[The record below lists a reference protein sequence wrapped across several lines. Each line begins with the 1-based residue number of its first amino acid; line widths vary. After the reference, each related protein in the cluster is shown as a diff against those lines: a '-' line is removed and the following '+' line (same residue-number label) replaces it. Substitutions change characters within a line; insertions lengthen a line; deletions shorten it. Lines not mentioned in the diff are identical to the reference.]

1 MPAIAERE
9 KDLWCLWASNGSDW
23 SLMDKGPERQPLELK
38 AKSLQTL
45 FTNRRFAVVYG
56 PDKPGRRL

>member
-9 KDLWCLWASNGSDW
+9 KDLWCLWASTDSDW

-38 AKSLQTL
+38 ARSLQRL

-56 PDKPGRRL
+56 PEKPGRR